1 MNASLG
7 MTHGQ
12 QPGALLSPKQIKKK
26 GPYAGNEKPA
36 LM

>member
-1 MNASLG
+1 MNAGLG

-12 QPGALLSPKQIKKK
+12 QPGALLSPKQVKKK
-26 GPYAGNEKPA
+26 GAYASDEKPA